1 MNCFS
6 LPGNYESV
14 ISAWKLWI
22 GDLCLEIM
30 SQWSLPGNYESV
42 ISAWKLW
49 VSDLCLEIM
58 SQWYIKC
65 ITMFTNRNKNINF
78 EAIVTSLSS
87 SYQTLCDTSDNVCL
101 NLQNWVILYDNRD
114 DFFLLFDWFHIF
126 FLWKRNSK
134 NCKAQSEQVKNH
146 IFIKGVWM
154 ALAIFIDFQLFYFL
168 TRTIPAS
175 KLGYSICNCMHIF
188 IICSMLINNQS
199 INQSIYF

>member
-1 MNCFS
+1 MKLNTKFTGNIYFS
-6 LPGNYESV
+6 FFIVRTNWRIVFFSV
-14 ISAWKLWI
+14 ILKFFSFISPTDIVDFNELSLSAWKLWV

-126 FLWKRNSK
+126 FFIFFFCEKAIPKIARHSQNRSK
-134 NCKAQSEQVKNH
+134 
-146 IFIKGVWM
+146 IT
-154 ALAIFIDFQLFYFL
+154 FL
-168 TRTIPAS
+168 
-175 KLGYSICNCMHIF
+175 
-188 IICSMLINNQS
+188 
-199 INQSIYF
+199 